1 MRSLTR
7 SSALVAAF
15 AAAALLLTP
24 TAAMANLLTDP
35 GFESGT
41 PVPSGVGGW
50 EPFNGAEF
58 STEQA
63 FNGAYSMKLIA
74 NNSVPGAFQTLPA
87 TPGEAFTLTGYA
99 LAPVAL
105 AGPEPAFGGIQVSFF
120 DAGGNDLGT
129 VETPGAAA
137 ADFRGVNDPAG
148 DFVTG
153 EWEFLSV
160 TATAPAGAVKIQ
172 AFPIY
177 IDFSGNEQGIYVD
190 DMTLVPEPAS
200 LTLLG
205 ACGLALF
212 FRRR

>member
-1 MRSLTR
+1 MRSNTR

-24 TAAMANLLTDP
+24 TAAVANLLTDP

-41 PVPSGVGGW
+41 PVPSGIGGW
-50 EPFNGAEF
+50 GPFNGAEF

-63 FNGAYSMKLIA
+63 FTGTYSMKLLG
-74 NNSVPGAFQTLPA
+74 NNSVPGAFQALPA
-87 TPGEAFTLTGYA
+87 SPGEVFTLTGYA
-99 LAPVAL
+99 LAPQPL
-105 AGPEPAFGGIQVSFF
+105 AGPADPFGGIQISFF
-120 DAGGNDLGT
+120 DASGNDLGT

-137 ADFRGVNDPAG
+137 ADFRGVNNPAG
-148 DFVTG
+148 EFVAG

-160 TATAPAGAVKIQ
+160 TATAPANAVQIQ

-205 ACGLALF
+205 ACGLALL